1 METERLTKDYGA
13 VRAVD
18 RIGLKIERGEIYA
31 FLGLNGAGKSTTI
44 RLLLGMVRPT
54 AGHAVL
60 FGERVKVGGR
70 GPWQRVG
77 YLVETPSAYPELTVL
92 ENLEISRRLY
102 RIPDQAAT
110 RDIIKQ
116 LGLET
121 QANRRASV
129 LSQGNLQRLAL
140 ARALLHR
147 PELLIL
153 DEPANSLDP
162 AGVVEVRELLRTLAR
177 EHGTT
182 VFMSSHILSEVD
194 RLATRIGII
203 HQGWLIEEL
212 DAAALDQRRAPRL
225 VIDGNDRAAQRA
237 VLEKAGFQV
246 GVEAATGRI
255 ALAEARAVAAPDE
268 VASTLSAAGVA
279 PTHLAIHHEDLEQYF
294 LRLTSAGRTSGP

>member
-1 METERLTKDYGA
+1 MNPVIETERLTKDYGA
-13 VRAVD
+13 LRAVD

-60 FGERVKVGGR
+60 FGERVEVGGR

-140 ARALLHR
+140 ARALL
-147 PELLIL
+147 
-153 DEPANSLDP
+153 
-162 AGVVEVRELLRTLAR
+162 
-177 EHGTT
+177 
-182 VFMSSHILSEVD
+182 
-194 RLATRIGII
+194 
-203 HQGWLIEEL
+203 Q
-212 DAAALDQRRAPRL
+212 
-225 VIDGNDRAAQRA
+225 
-237 VLEKAGFQV
+237 
-246 GVEAATGRI
+246 
-255 ALAEARAVAAPDE
+255 
-268 VASTLSAAGVA
+268 SA
-279 PTHLAIHHEDLEQYF
+279 
-294 LRLTSAGRTSGP
+294 RTSHS